1 MTAEMASEDVMAE
14 IVRLRGMVRALASER
29 DDLTGALKRHMQ
41 SFTNKGTG
49 YCGGCLEPAPCPDA
63 GLLAGGGEPAAEE
76 PRP

>member
-1 MTAEMASEDVMAE
+1 MTETAPADVMAE
-14 IVRLRGMVRALASER
+14 VERLRGMVRALASER

-63 GLLAGGGEPAAEE
+63 GLLAGGGEPATEVLH
-76 PRP
+76 P